1 MVSTANAVIFD
12 MASHEVQIGDVDV
25 PDLGPA
31 DVLVKAGSI
40 GLCRSDNELLEG
52 HLNGH
57 LDIPE
62 RIVPGHEWSGTVLAV
77 GESVTAL
84 APGDMVVGECVISDG
99 HWFGFTY
106 GGAAA
111 EQFVVPSQLL
121 HRVPEGITLSQAALI
136 EPFTIAY
143 NAFVESGGCDA
154 SDVVTVIGGGMVGLC
169 ALTIARAKGATVVL
183 IEPNAKR
190 QALALDLGASVVV
203 EPATIDDYAAFYAQF
218 GDVSGA
224 SLVIEASGHPA
235 GIASTFRHAAFRG
248 RITNIGICAADVTA
262 PVGLVQA
269 KNLVVR
275 GVTGSTGVWPA
286 AIRFMQRSDIDLSA
300 VISSEYDY
308 TQAAEAM
315 RTTDSPE
322 STKVHLTFS

>member
-1 MVSTANAVIFD
+1 VVLTANAVIFD
-12 MASHEVQIGDVDV
+12 MATHEVQIGAVDV
-25 PDLGPA
+25 PELGPA
-31 DVLVKAGSI
+31 DILVKAGSV

-52 HLNGH
+52 HLSGH
-57 LDIPE
+57 LDIPDHV
-62 RIVPGHEWSGTVLAV
+62 VPGHEWSGTVVAV
-77 GESVTAL
+77 GESVTTL
-84 APGDMVVGECVISDG
+84 SPGDMVVGECVISDG

-106 GGAAA
+106 SGAAA

-121 HRVPEGITLSQAALI
+121 HRVPAGITLSQAALI

-183 IEPNAKR
+183 VEPNGKR
-190 QALALDLGASVVV
+190 QALAQDLGADVVLD
-203 EPATIDDYAAFYAQF
+203 PADIDDYASFYSQF
-218 GDVSGA
+218 GGISGA
-224 SLVIEASGHPA
+224 NLVIEASGHPA
-235 GIASTFRHAAFRG
+235 GISSTFRHAAFRG
-248 RITNIGICAADVTA
+248 RITNIGICPADVTA
-262 PVGLVQA
+262 PVGLIQA

-315 RTTDSPE
+315 TMTDTPE